1 MKLRT
6 DPKTLYGLVATGEAI
21 TWALLIS
28 GLLIRAT
35 GTAPDYLV
43 TVVGGLHGFMFLS
56 YAVMAA
62 LVGVNQRWHPGRV
75 IGAVVLAIV
84 PFATIPFDRALNRRE
99 LLEGEWRTEVSD
111 HPADR
116 SWFDSLFRWFI
127 ARPVVLVLV
136 LLVGVV
142 AVFSFLLWL
151 GPPDEWF
158 SE

>member
-1 MKLRT
+1 MTLRT

-28 GLLIRAT
+28 GLIIRAT
-35 GTAPDYLV
+35 GFAPDYLV

-75 IGAVVLAIV
+75 ISAVVLAIV
-84 PFATIPFDRALNRRE
+84 PFATIPFDGALNKRG
-99 LLEGEWRTEVSD
+99 LLEGAWRTQASENPKD
-111 HPADR
+111 QG
-116 SWFDSLFRWFI
+116 WFDSLFRWFI

-136 LLVGVV
+136 LLVGLV